1 MFYQRRQHAIFFTKM
16 CEWKKELKGAT
27 FSQASAIISSECE
40 KFKDS
45 DKKVK
50 KYNDLYKAEKY
61 QYEETLQRYQEE
73 RMIKAEIVS
82 LQNSCNKTGAKA
94 GTEAGAKG
102 KGAAWLDDREGL
114 KKLSQ
119 FCIWKA

>member
-1 MFYQRRQHAIFFTKM
+1 M
-16 CEWKKELKGAT
+16 
-27 FSQASAIISSECE
+27 
-40 KFKDS
+40 
-45 DKKVK
+45 K

-61 QYEETLQRYQEE
+61 QYEEALQRYQEE

-94 GTEAGAKG
+94 GTKAGAKG